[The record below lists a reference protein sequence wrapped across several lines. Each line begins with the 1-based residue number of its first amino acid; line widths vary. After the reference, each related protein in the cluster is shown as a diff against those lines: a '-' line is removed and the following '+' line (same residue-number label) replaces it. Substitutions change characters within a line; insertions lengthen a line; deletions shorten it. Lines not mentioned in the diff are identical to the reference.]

1 MKKVLV
7 LSPYFPPYGGGGI
20 IRVHNF
26 VKYLPENGYNPV
38 VLALKPQYYEN
49 LYSIKDL
56 EREYNDSVKVF
67 RTPGLEPVAKEIK
80 EKACGVKEKSYRD
93 KILLSILK
101 KVANTFLIPDRMIL
115 WSPYAIKRGI
125 EIIREENIELI
136 FSTSP
141 PFSTHLL
148 ARALSKLSG
157 LRYLVDYRDDWVGNS
172 YFGTSYNAVRR
183 SMEKWME
190 HVILK
195 GASGVVT
202 VTEESSELFRR
213 KYPDL
218 DIGKIRLIPNGFDPD
233 YFLSRSGDSD
243 VSRNGGRINFV
254 HTGSLTSKRDPIYFL
269 TALRDLLRE
278 EPDYANRIKI
288 SFLGFVH
295 HKHQEMIK
303 EIGLNGSYYQRHN
316 LAPEEVAS
324 FLKNEADVCLVFQ
337 RRSEGGSTAIPGKV
351 YEYLASRKPIL
362 CMDDNGATTKLLS
375 NIGSNLNVA
384 YDDVKSIKVQLKT
397 IIEDYDRIAE
407 RFDWGTPLLKRYNRR
422 AHAGQLAKFFN
433 EVLGVKNYVDDN
445 IPVNV

>member
-20 IRVHNF
+20 IRIHNF
-26 VKYLPENGYNPV
+26 VKYLPEKGYNPI
-38 VLALKPQYYEN
+38 VLALEPQYYEN
-49 LYSIKDL
+49 LYAISDL
-56 EREYNDSVKVF
+56 EREYDDSVKVF
-67 RTPGLEPVAKEIK
+67 RTPSLEPVAREIK

-101 KVANTFLIPDRMIL
+101 QVANNFLIPDRMIL
-115 WSPYAIKRGI
+115 WTPYAIKKGM
-125 EIIREENIELI
+125 EIIRAENIELI

-141 PFSTHLL
+141 PFATHL
-148 ARALSKLSG
+148 AACILSKLSR

-172 YFGTSYNAVRR
+172 YYGTSYTAVRR
-183 SMEKWME
+183 GIEKWME
-190 HVILK
+190 RLILK
-195 GASGVVT
+195 DASGVVT
-202 VTEESSELFRR
+202 VTEESLELFRQ

-218 DIGKIRLIPNGFDPD
+218 DTGKIRLIPNGFDPD
-233 YFLSRSGDSD
+233 YFYSGNSGTAAG
-243 VSRNGGRINFV
+243 RNGGRINFV
-254 HTGSLTSKRDPIYFL
+254 HTGSLTSKRDPVYFL

-278 EPDYANRIKI
+278 EPGYANRIKV

-303 EIGLNGSYYQRHN
+303 QLGLNGAYYQRHN
-316 LAPEEVAS
+316 LKPGEIAS
-324 FLKNEADVCLVFQ
+324 FIKDEADICLVFQ

-384 YDDVKSIKVQLKT
+384 YDDVKGIKIQLKT

-407 RFDWGTPLLKRYNRR
+407 KFNWETCLLQKYDRR
-422 AHAGQLAKFFN
+422 DHTGQLAEIFN
-433 EVLGVKNYVDDN
+433 EVLGVEENVDGN
-445 IPVNV
+445 IPINV